1 LKHIFAAGANWKDKV
16 AANLLWLI
24 QSCFPTLIFKELLL
38 PVIAHAGD
46 CLLQPVILN
55 GAEDVRR
62 KVAEREQY
70 IWRSVLEGFTFGL
83 LLATFVQVI
92 SADINTES
100 GISVMAEQLQRQ

>member
-1 LKHIFAAGANWKDKV
+1 LF
-16 AANLLWLI
+16 
-24 QSCFPTLIFKELLL
+24 
-38 PVIAHAGD
+38 IATGYS
-46 CLLQPVILN
+46 QWR
-55 GAEDVRR
+55 GRR
-62 KVAEREQY
+62 EEKGVAEREQY